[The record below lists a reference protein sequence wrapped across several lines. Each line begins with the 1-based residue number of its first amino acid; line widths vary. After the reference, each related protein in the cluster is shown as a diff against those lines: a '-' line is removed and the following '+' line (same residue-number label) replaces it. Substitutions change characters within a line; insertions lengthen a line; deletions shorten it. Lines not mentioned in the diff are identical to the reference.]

1 MLHCRGRGHACG
13 GKKRKKKEGVEW
25 RTLGIIRVLHGYCKS
40 DGDAT
45 RRCVDDGWR
54 NERTERNCVDLF
66 FFFFFWLR
74 NDRFEILDNRGEL
87 ADGRGLEEVYSCSSL
102 FEGNKFKTRGFETSF
117 HGYGYKGWKISFRL
131 RSIQRSLLHALYTHR
146 KRSNKDTSN
155 GSGYETRPAP
165 KGMIAKL
172 SFFLSIEKNINIPGI
187 RFQKSFVRP
196 KNTSFKP
203 IHNIPW
209 N

>member
-1 MLHCRGRGHACG
+1 M
-13 GKKRKKKEGVEW
+13 EW

-66 FFFFFWLR
+66 FFFFFDCEMTDLKYWITEESWRMDVVWKKFTLVR
-74 NDRFEILDNRGEL
+74 PFSREI
-87 ADGRGLEEVYSCSSL
+87 SL
-102 FEGNKFKTRGFETSF
+102 KFAVETSF

-131 RSIQRSLLHALYTHR
+131 RSIQRSLLHSLYTHR

>member
-1 MLHCRGRGHACG
+1 MTDLKYWITEESWRMDVVW
-13 GKKRKKKEGVEW
+13 KKF
-25 RTLGIIRVLHGYCKS
+25 TLVRPFS
-40 DGDAT
+40 
-45 RRCVDDGWR
+45 R
-54 NERTERNCVDLF
+54 
-66 FFFFFWLR
+66 
-74 NDRFEILDNRGEL
+74 EI
-87 ADGRGLEEVYSCSSL
+87 SL
-102 FEGNKFKTRGFETSF
+102 KFAVETSF

-131 RSIQRSLLHALYTHR
+131 HSIQRSLLHALYTHR